1 MPRRHQLAG
10 PCRGA
15 AKRRLRAIGAAMMRE
30 VDSTRVGELS
40 RGVGSSSLIKLPVVD
55 LHSTDAEAQLADACT
70 RVGFQLVVN
79 HGVEADA
86 HAAAC
91 ASEDFIRNASGSDIE
106 SLRAPTMGYRPGFQ
120 HPGHLSSESYR
131 TEHGQYRV
139 GRREDFVVVHP
150 EAAKRKAEGDPYYN
164 ATAAACW
171 YEDCVNRFPTDGV
184 WRAALEL
191 YYFRMEALSQ
201 RLLRL
206 CGKILAG
213 DPGCFSHV
221 ARRHTTNLVVAF
233 HEEQLDTAVGPS
245 VAEHSDSALFTLIKY
260 GSFGVE
266 GLQLQDQD
274 TGGWYSV
281 SNSDL
286 PPGALVLNI
295 GDAMRHLSR
304 RVFLS
309 TPHRVVD
316 ARPPSDAQRDT
327 RRLALCY
334 FFAPAYDVPLVPV
347 GEKPLIGCDASETG
361 SPMQLGA
368 LWTHNYRVAPMEE
381 RKRFDQW
388 RSTFRSVR
396 NE

>member
-1 MPRRHQLAG
+1 MPRRHQPAG
-10 PCRGA
+10 TGRDA
-15 AKRRLRAIGAAMMRE
+15 AKRRLQAISTAIVRKG
-30 VDSTRVGELS
+30 DSAQVGQLS
-40 RGVGSSSLIKLPVVD
+40 RRSVGCSGLKLPVVD
-55 LHSTDAEAQLADACT
+55 LHSTDAGAQLADACT

-86 HAAAC
+86 HAAAV
-91 ASEDFIRNASGSDIE
+91 ASEDFIRNASASDIE

-120 HPGHLSSESYR
+120 HPGHLSSEIYC
-131 TEHGQYRV
+131 TEHGEYRV

-171 YEDCVNRFPTDGV
+171 YADCANRFPPDGV

-206 CGKILAG
+206 CGEILAG
-213 DPGCFSHV
+213 DPSCFSHV

-233 HEEQLDTAVGPS
+233 HEAKQDTTVSTS
-245 VAEHSDSALFTLIKY
+245 VAAHSDSALFTLIKY

-274 TGGWYSV
+274 TGSWYSV

-316 ARPPSDAQRDT
+316 ARTTSDAHRDT

-334 FFAPAYDVPLVPV
+334 FFAPAYDVPLAPV
-347 GEKPLIGCDASETG
+347 GDKLDASETDAP
-361 SPMQLGA
+361 SQLGA
-368 LWTHNYRVAPMEE
+368 LWTHNYRVAPTEE
-381 RKRFDQW
+381 RERFDQW
-388 RSTFRSVR
+388 RSAFR
-396 NE
+396 